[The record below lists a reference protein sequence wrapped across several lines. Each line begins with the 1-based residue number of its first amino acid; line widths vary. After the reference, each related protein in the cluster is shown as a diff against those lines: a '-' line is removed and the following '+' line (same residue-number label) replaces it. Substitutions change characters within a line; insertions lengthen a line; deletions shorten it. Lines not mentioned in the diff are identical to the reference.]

1 MGPDS
6 GSSRWLALVCVA
18 VADTKLWYVSSEC
31 ALSSLL
37 VSLSRLLSFGAFDCG
52 PTAACMSANEVIS
65 PIPAVT
71 SAGVTG

>member
-1 MGPDS
+1 MSTDS
-6 GSSRWLALVCVA
+6 GSSRWLALVCA
-18 VADTKLWYVSSEC
+18 AEADAKLWYMSSEC

-52 PTAACMSANEVIS
+52 PTAVCMSANEVIS
-65 PIPAVT
+65 PIPAMT